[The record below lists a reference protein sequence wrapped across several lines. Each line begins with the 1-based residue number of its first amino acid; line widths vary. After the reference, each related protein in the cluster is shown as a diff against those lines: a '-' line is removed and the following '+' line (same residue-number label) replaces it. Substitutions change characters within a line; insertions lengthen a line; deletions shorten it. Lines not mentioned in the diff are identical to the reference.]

1 MDILATKIKALL
13 KLIVSLLMKSNT
25 SMKLMD
31 AAKTAR
37 LTVLSKNSSIKFIRK
52 SQSSILTHL
61 QETAIKKSDPQL
73 ALILK

>member
-13 KLIVSLLMKSNT
+13 KPIVSLLMKSTT

-37 LTVLSKNSSIKFIRK
+37 LIVLSKNSSLKFIRK
-52 SQSSILTHL
+52 KQSSMRTHL
-61 QETAIKKSDPQL
+61 QETAIKKSNLQV
-73 ALILK
+73 ALIRK